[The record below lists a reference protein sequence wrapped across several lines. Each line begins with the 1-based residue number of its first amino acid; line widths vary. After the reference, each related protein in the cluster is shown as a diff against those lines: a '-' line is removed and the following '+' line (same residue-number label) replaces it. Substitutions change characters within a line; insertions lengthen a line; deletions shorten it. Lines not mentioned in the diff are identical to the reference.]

1 MNKSKAI
8 VAIGVVITG
17 GLIAAVVYLA
27 RGELPPGEPDLELIQ
42 AQWDKDVYAP
52 GENAILTARFK
63 NPTDTSWEY
72 TTFMRYTDVYTGEP
86 VRFEQTFTLAPGQ
99 QMDVSYTCTAPDST
113 RFVYIETYCD
123 DKSLGTFHAPDLV
136 VSTPTPE
143 AYFIM
148 LGGIINESTWQG
160 DVDTGHYTKQ
170 GTVKNVGGAEG
181 SQEVVGWWKVG
192 SDGQPH
198 DAHTEVVTLKPGE
211 TKDISYTISAE
222 AMLAAQREA
231 GFEKPTLNFLVAY
244 ISTPDHA
251 RYLTDQGYS
260 YTSDIVHIPEEM

>member
-8 VAIGVVITG
+8 VAAGVVITG
-17 GLIAAVVYLA
+17 GIIATVILLM
-27 RGELPPGEPDLELIQ
+27 REGPPPGEPALELIQ

-63 NPTDTSWEY
+63 NPTATSWEY
-72 TTFMRYTDVYTGEP
+72 TTYMRYTDVYTGEP
-86 VRFEQTFTLAPGQ
+86 VRFEQAFTLAPGQ
-99 QMDVSYTCTAPDST
+99 QMDVSYACTALDST
-113 RFVYIETYCD
+113 RIVYIETYCSGE
-123 DKSLGTFHAPDLV
+123 SLGTFRAPDLV
-136 VSTPTPE
+136 ISAPTPE

-148 LGGIINESTWQG
+148 LGAVNNEETWQG

-170 GTVKNVGGAEG
+170 GIVKNVGGAEG
-181 SQEVVGWWKVG
+181 NQEVVGWWKVG
-192 SDGQPH
+192 NSGQPH
-198 DAHTEVVTLKPGE
+198 EAHKEVVTLKPGE
-211 TKDISYTISAE
+211 TKPISYTISAE
-222 AMLAAQREA
+222 AMLEAQREA

-244 ISTPDHA
+244 ISTPDQA